1 MNRIRTYSE
10 LIQLKTF
17 SERFEYLKLN
27 GHIGL
32 ETFGADR
39 YLNQRFYSN
48 VIWKKLRHE
57 IIVRDNACDLGI
69 DSYEIPDKEPI
80 YIHHMN
86 PISIEDIVDMNE
98 YVLNPEYLISTSART
113 HRAIHYGEDLPS
125 LIYRERRPFDTCPW
139 R

>member
-1 MNRIRTYSE
+1 MNRVRTYSE

-48 VIWKKLRHE
+48 IIWKKLRHE

-69 DSYEIPDKEPI
+69 DIYEIPDKEPI

-98 YVLNPEYLISTSART
+98 YVLKLIVGHSIKDVTEKTCNTLWRRSAAFNLQRKE
-113 HRAIHYGEDLPS
+113 A
-125 LIYRERRPFDTCPW
+125 F
-139 R
+139 